1 MKSNYIKIIKV
12 ILLCLLLIS
21 VGVSIFA
28 FVKDFNDLSIE
39 VFFYWTYAMIAVAL
53 LAIIFVAGA
62 IGIKNDKK
70 FLWKLLAVVGGA
82 AAVCAAVY
90 FLSPGAPAMG
100 MAQQPSASTLKLTD
114 TILNLTYLVGAAAIV
129 AIIVGEVYKGIRNK
143 RDARQ

>member
-53 LAIIFVAGA
+53 LTIVFVAGA

-82 AAVCAAVY
+82 AVVCAAVY

-129 AIIVGEVYKGIRNK
+129 TIIVGEVYKGIRNK